1 MALKIIAYL
10 DDSKIWDE
18 KDIKT
23 EKLTHINYAFAH
35 IKDGKVSADLKK
47 IGILEKIK
55 HKNPDIKIL
64 ISIGGWGADGFSD
77 AALNCESREI
87 FSDSAVKFMKENGF
101 DGIDLDWEYPCWD
114 QAGIKA
120 REEDKFNFTLML
132 KNLREK
138 LDVAGKKDGRYYLL
152 TIASGA
158 IEEII
163 MDMEMP
169 VIHKYLDFINVMT
182 YDLRGSFTNITG
194 HHANLLPLKGQKNS
208 ISAHNSIMKLKECK
222 VPSEKIVIGAAFYG
236 RMWKNVKSSG
246 SGLNETAKTTGEY
259 MYDYTVLLEDYINK
273 NGYKRYWDDDAKACY
288 LFNGENFISYED
300 EESIENKC
308 RYVMDNNLGG
318 IMFWE
323 YSLDKSGTL
332 LDKIYKIID
341 RKFEGENKDDA
352 AVV

>member
-1 MALKIIAYL
+1 MAFKIIAYL
-10 DDSKIWDE
+10 DDSKDWDIE
-18 KDIKT
+18 DIKT
-23 EKLTHINYAFAH
+23 EKITHINYAFAH

-47 IGILEKIK
+47 LDMLKKIK
-55 HKNPDIKIL
+55 GKNSKIKIL

-77 AALNCESREI
+77 AALTFESREI

-138 LDVAGKKDGRYYLL
+138 LDKVGKKDNKHYLL

-158 IEEII
+158 IEEIM
-163 MDMEMP
+163 MDMEMSI
-169 VIHKYLDFINVMT
+169 IHKYLDFINVMT
-182 YDLRGSFTNITG
+182 YDLRGSFTNVTG
-194 HHANLLPLKGQKNS
+194 HHANLLPLKGEKNS
-208 ISAHNSIMKLKECK
+208 ISAHNSIMKLKEFK
-222 VPSEKIVIGAAFYG
+222 IPSEKIIIGAAFYG
-236 RMWKNVKSSG
+236 RMWKEVRSTG
-246 SGLNETAKTTGEY
+246 TGLNESAKTTGQF

-273 NGYKRYWDDDAKACY
+273 NGYKRYWDDNAKACY

-308 RYVMDNNLGG
+308 LYVINNNLGG

-332 LDKIYKIID
+332 LDKIYRTINK
-341 RKFEGENKDDA
+341 KVEGEKKDDA